1 MIPVNCGSKCRR
13 RSKCQGESDELP
25 TGSVDVNCS
34 WGIQLG
40 EVKSVVGSMGSSSR
54 KTFFRNNVVSQ
65 RHFGVLHVI
74 LLVYLGNKI
83 PKNGMGREVPWGITE
98 EIE

>member
-1 MIPVNCGSKCRR
+1 
-13 RSKCQGESDELP
+13 
-25 TGSVDVNCS
+25 
-34 WGIQLG
+34 
-40 EVKSVVGSMGSSSR
+40 MGCSSR

-74 LLVYLGNKI
+74 LLVYPGNKI